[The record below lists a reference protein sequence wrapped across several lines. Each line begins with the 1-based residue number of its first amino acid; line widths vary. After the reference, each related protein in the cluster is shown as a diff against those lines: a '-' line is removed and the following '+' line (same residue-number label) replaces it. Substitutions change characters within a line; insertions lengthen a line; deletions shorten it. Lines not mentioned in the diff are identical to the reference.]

1 MTVLHCSKKV
11 NKGINMDFKKMNIR
25 NRLLLYIVTSIII
38 LMAISTYVTVQK
50 VTEQE
55 TTMAFSEAE
64 SVAKSY
70 AYYYDS
76 DMRSN
81 QMLAQTM
88 ATTMENY
95 DTGNRDEVNSIL
107 KNLLEENQGLL
118 GTYVAYESNAFDG
131 QDSEY
136 VNDQGHDSTGRF
148 IPYWSRIGGSIALD
162 PLTGYETDDY
172 YQLPKTLKQ
181 DVILEPFMYN
191 GVMMISYVSPIIK
204 DGSFVGIAGV
214 DVSLNYI
221 DDEVSKVSIFDTGY
235 AFMVSNTGL
244 FMSHPTEKNWIGTK
258 TLADLNDP
266 EINKMAADI
275 AKGISGRIE
284 VTDPTTGKDVVMI
297 YSPVKTADFAFVLT
311 VPKQEM
317 FAGAMELRNQLIV
330 ISIIAIIAM
339 AGIAYLIARSI
350 TKPIENIVDDFEKI
364 STDALEGKLNRKAET
379 NVGIDFEAI
388 PRGLNEIMHTMTGI
402 ITDISRNSN
411 VIASTSEQM
420 SAAIEEVTATSEDV
434 SRTVGEIALGANEQS
449 TKTDDISRAMSDMSL
464 SVQDIATNAQISAEI
479 AIESSEKTKDVGNR
493 SEELIKQMEEIQKSS
508 MESVDAIKGLE
519 SKSKMIG
526 EIVSLITNIADQTNL
541 LALNAAIEAA
551 RAGEHGKGFAVVA
564 DEVRKLAEES
574 GNAASQISD
583 LINEIQIE
591 TNVVVDSVEK
601 GNTTVHE
608 GVTALNETVNAMR
621 EIVEGSIKVSEMVQ
635 NIAAAAQEQSAS
647 IEEITASI
655 EDVTSIS
662 QETAAGTEQTS
673 ASVEQQNASMHEL
686 AQSSQELAGMAVAM
700 QEMVSKFVLD
710 SEEQVMHEDAPKN
723 APKLEGNKKGL

>member
-1 MTVLHCSKKV
+1 VLHCSKKE
-11 NKGINMDFKKMNIR
+11 NKGISMNFQKMNIR
-25 NRLLLYIVTSIII
+25 NKLLLYIVTSVII
-38 LMAISTYVTVQK
+38 LMTISTYVTVEK

-55 TTMAFSEAE
+55 ITMAFSEAE
-64 SVAKSY
+64 SVAGSY

-76 DMRSN
+76 DMKSN
-81 QMLAQTM
+81 YMLAQTM

-107 KNLLEENQGLL
+107 EKLLEENSGLL
-118 GTYVAYESNAFDG
+118 GTYVAYEPNAFDG
-131 QDSEY
+131 KDSDY

-148 IPYWSRIGGSIALD
+148 VPYWSRIGGSVALD
-162 PLTGYETDDY
+162 PLAGYDTDDY

-181 DVILEPFMYN
+181 DVILEPFMYD
-191 GVMMISYVSPIIK
+191 GVMMISYLSPIIK
-204 DGSFVGIAGV
+204 DGAFTGIAGV

-244 FMSHPTEKNWIGTK
+244 FMSHPTEKDWIGTT

-266 EINKMAADI
+266 EIDKMADDI
-275 AKGISGRIE
+275 ENGIGGHIE

-297 YSPVKTADFAFVLT
+297 YSPVETADFAFVLT
-311 VPKQEM
+311 VPEEEM
-317 FAGAMELRNQLIV
+317 FAGAMELRNQLIIV
-330 ISIIAIIAM
+330 SIIAIIAM

-364 STDALEGKLNRKAET
+364 STDALEGKLNRKADT
-379 NVGIDFEAI
+379 DVGIDFEAI
-388 PRGLNEIMHTMTGI
+388 PRGLNEIMQTMTGI

-420 SAAIEEVTATSEDV
+420 SAAIEEVTATAEDV
-434 SRTVGEIALGANEQS
+434 SRTVGEISFGANEQS
-449 TKTDDISRAMSDMSL
+449 AKADDIARAMSDMSL
-464 SVQDIATNAQISAEI
+464 SVQDIATNAQVSAEI
-479 AIESSEKTKDVGNR
+479 AIESSEKTKGVGDR
-493 SEELIKQMEEIQKSS
+493 SEELVKQMEEIQKSS
-508 MESVDAIKGLE
+508 MESFDAIKELE

-526 EIVSLITNIADQTNL
+526 EIVNLITSIADQTNL

-551 RAGEHGKGFAVVA
+551 RAGEHGRGFAVVA

-574 GNAASQISD
+574 GKAASQISD
-583 LINEIQIE
+583 LINDIQVE
-591 TNVVVDSVEK
+591 TNVVVDSVER

-608 GVTALNETVNAMR
+608 GVAALNETVNAMR
-621 EIVEGSIKVSEMVQ
+621 EIVDGSIKVSEMVQ

-686 AQSSQELAGMAVAM
+686 AQSSQELAGMAVSM
-700 QEMVSKFVLD
+700 QEMVSKFVLA
-710 SEEQVMHEDAPKN
+710 SEENVMHEDAPK
-723 APKLEGNKKGL
+723 PEGNKKGL

>member
-1 MTVLHCSKKV
+1 
-11 NKGINMDFKKMNIR
+11 MNIR
-25 NRLLLYIVTSIII
+25 NKLLLYIVTSVII
-38 LMAISTYVTVQK
+38 LMTISTYVIVDK

-64 SVAKSY
+64 SVARSY

-95 DTGNRDEVNSIL
+95 DTGNRNEVNSIL
-107 KNLLEENQGLL
+107 KKLLEENQGLL
-118 GTYVAYESNAFDG
+118 GTYVAYEADAFDG
-131 QDSEY
+131 KDSDY
-136 VNDQGHDSTGRF
+136 VNDQGHDPTGRF
-148 IPYWSRIGGSIALD
+148 IPYWSRIGGSVALD
-162 PLTGYETDDY
+162 PLAGYETDEY

-181 DVILEPFMYN
+181 DVILEPFMYD

-204 DGSFVGIAGV
+204 DGNFVGIAGV
-214 DVSLNYI
+214 DVSLDYI

-244 FMSHPTEKNWIGTK
+244 FMSHPTEKNWIGSK
-258 TLADLNDP
+258 TLADLNNP
-266 EINKMAADI
+266 EIDKMAEDI
-275 AKGISGRIE
+275 EKGISGHIA
-284 VTDPTTGKDVVMI
+284 VTDPTTGKDVVMV
-297 YSPVKTADFAFVLT
+297 YNPVETADFAFVLT
-311 VPKQEM
+311 VPEEEM
-317 FAGAMELRNQLIV
+317 LAGAMELRNQLIV
-330 ISIIAIIAM
+330 ISIIAIFAM
-339 AGIAYLIARSI
+339 AVIAYLIARSI
-350 TKPIENIVDDFEKI
+350 TKPIENIVDDFKKI
-364 STDALEGKLNRKAET
+364 SDDALEGKIDRKAET

-388 PRGLNEIMHTMTGI
+388 PRGLNEIMHTMNNI
-402 ITDISRNSN
+402 ITDISKNSN
-411 VIASTSEQM
+411 IIASTSEQM

-434 SRTVGEIALGANEQS
+434 SKTITDIATGANEQS
-449 TKTDDISRAMSDMSL
+449 AKTDDISRAMNDMSQN
-464 SVQDIATNAQISAEI
+464 VQDIATNAQVSAEI
-479 AIESSEKTKDVGNR
+479 ATESSDKTKDVGNR
-493 SEELIKQMEEIQKSS
+493 SEELMRQMEEIQKSS

-526 EIVSLITNIADQTNL
+526 EIVNLITNIADQTNL

-574 GNAASQISD
+574 GSAANQISE
-583 LINEIQIE
+583 LINEIQVE

-601 GNTTVHE
+601 GNTTVHD
-608 GVTALNETVNAMR
+608 GVVALDETVNAMR

-686 AQSSQELAGMAVAM
+686 AQSSQELAGMAVTM
-700 QEMVSKFVLD
+700 QEMVSKFVLA
-710 SEEQVMHEDAPKN
+710 SEENVMHEDAPK
-723 APKLEGNKKGL
+723 LEGKKKGL

>member
-1 MTVLHCSKKV
+1 M
-11 NKGINMDFKKMNIR
+11 NFEKMNIKTK
-25 NRLLLYIVTSIII
+25 LLLYIVASVTI
-38 LMAISTYVTVQK
+38 LMAVSTYVIVDK

-55 TTMAFSEAE
+55 MTMAYAESE
-64 SVAKSY
+64 SVAESY
-70 AYYYDS
+70 AYQYDS

-95 DTGNRDEVNSIL
+95 DSGNREEINSVL

-118 GTYVAYESNAFDG
+118 GTYVAYEPNEFDG
-131 QDSEY
+131 KDSEY
-136 VNDQGHDSTGRF
+136 VNNQGHDTTGRF
-148 IPYWSRIGGSIALD
+148 IPYWSRSGGSIALD
-162 PLTGYETDDY
+162 PLAGYETDDY

-181 DVILEPFMYN
+181 DVILEPFMYD
-191 GVMMISYVSPIIK
+191 GIMMISYISPIIR
-204 DGSFVGIAGV
+204 DGDFVGIAGA
-214 DVSLNYI
+214 DVSLDYV

-244 FMSHPTEKNWIGTK
+244 FMSHPTEKEWIGTK
-258 TLADLNDP
+258 TLADLNNP
-266 EINKMAADI
+266 EIDKMADDI
-275 AKGISGRIE
+275 ENGISGHIE
-284 VTDPTTGKDVVMI
+284 VVDPTTGKDVAMI
-297 YSPVKTADFAFVLT
+297 YSPIETADFAFVLT
-311 VPKQEM
+311 VPQDEM
-317 FAGAMELRNQLIV
+317 FAGAMELRNQLII

-364 STDALEGKLNRKAET
+364 SNDALEGKINGKAET

-388 PRGLNEIMHTMTGI
+388 PRGLNEIMHTMNNI
-402 ITDISRNSN
+402 ISDISKNSN

-434 SRTVGEIALGANEQS
+434 SKTITDIATGANEQS
-449 TKTDDISRAMSDMSL
+449 AKTDDISRAMNDMSQN
-464 SVQDIATNAQISAEI
+464 VQDIATNAQISAEI
-479 AIESSEKTKDVGNR
+479 ASESSEKTKDVGDR
-493 SEELIKQMEEIQKSS
+493 SEELMRQMEEIQKSS

-583 LINEIQIE
+583 LINEIQVE

-601 GNTTVHE
+601 GNSTVHE
-608 GVTALNETVNAMR
+608 GVAALDETVKAMR
-621 EIVEGSIKVSEMVQ
+621 DIVEGSIKVSEMVQ

-700 QEMVSKFVLD
+700 QEMVSKFVLAT
-710 SEEQVMHEDAPKN
+710 EENVMHED